1 MTNYFSFQHFR
12 KMNVR
17 FMLLKK
23 IPLCMKLSVIMLFIC
38 VGLAYASDSYSQNVL
53 LNIDVNNKSVQ
64 EVLDEIE
71 KQSDFH
77 FFYNNKQVNTSRIV
91 SIKSKQ
97 KNVFNVLEQLFSGTN
112 ISYKVLDKSIILSPK
127 EVLVAQQKSRK
138 ITGVVT
144 DGKGE
149 PVPGANVIQKGTTN
163 GTISD
168 IDGKFS
174 LTVGGNE
181 LQVTYIGYVPE
192 IVSLKAGVS
201 SYNITMKEDTKTLDE
216 VVVVGYGVQKKAN
229 LTGSV
234 SSINAEALESRS
246 VSSVS
251 AAMAGTMPGVT
262 AIQSSGAPGLQT
274 GTITVR
280 GKNSVNAANPLV
292 IVDGVPG
299 SMNTIDPQDIESLTV
314 LKDAASAAIYG
325 VQAANGVILITTK
338 KGKKGQDA
346 KVSYSG
352 SVAWAT
358 PTAKLNFLGAADYA
372 MLYNEAVKNENP
384 NASLP
389 YSDED
394 IELFRNGSDP
404 IGHPNTDWYKE
415 TFKNFSFEQQHN
427 FSINGGSE
435 KTNYSASVGYLYQ
448 GGLTN
453 ENDYNRFT
461 GRINVESEIS
471 KWFSA
476 GLNVSGY
483 RGTREDGAVGFAT
496 LMSEVTRNS
505 PTLPVYNEDG
515 TFNYSGKA
523 NPVAELGRTGFY
535 RQMDQQLNAILHATV
550 HILPELSV
558 KGLFS
563 VRNDIRNIDYF
574 KKHYSYGSGSNISD
588 SGLREGYDKYY
599 IWNEYTSQLLVNYN
613 KSFQK
618 HTIGA
623 LFGFEQWEQIYKY
636 TEATRKGGGSDEL
649 TESLNTLDK
658 SSQTNSDGGTELA
671 RRSYFGRIQYD
682 YADRYLFE
690 ANLRADASSRFPK
703 DNRWGVFPAF
713 SAGWRISEENFIKD
727 NLDWMSN
734 LKLRLGWGR
743 TGNEE
748 LSDIYPAVATYAYGS
763 YMFGNT
769 LNTTAYE
776 ARYVNSALQWATVTN
791 YEIGLDAGFLN
802 NKLGFE
808 LSVYKKKTDDMLLK
822 LPVQGILGMSAPVQN
837 AGSVEN
843 TGFDLNIFHN
853 NRINKDFSYA
863 VNLNLAYVKNRITN
877 LEGTEGEDPD
887 NNKLWRLEGH
897 PIGSFYGYKAIGYF
911 NTEEELANE
920 PKRTGTEKLGDI
932 KYADLNGD
940 GKIDAANDRTVIG
953 QNFPSW
959 TGGLSI
965 NLFWKDFDFS
975 ALFQGAFDVDKYCE
989 AESSYAFYNGGKVL
1003 KKHLDR
1009 WTPENHNASYPR
1021 ITKDSQTNFV
1031 TSSFWLED
1039 GSYVRLKN
1047 VSLGYN
1053 LPKSWLNRIGVSR
1066 IKVYV
1071 AGENLL
1077 TFCGLEDIDPEES
1090 STRGWSYTN
1099 VKKVSLGLKVSF

>member
-1 MTNYFSFQHFR
+1 
-12 KMNVR
+12 
-17 FMLLKK
+17 
-23 IPLCMKLSVIMLFIC
+23 
-38 VGLAYASDSYSQNVL
+38 
-53 LNIDVNNKSVQ
+53 
-64 EVLDEIE
+64 
-71 KQSDFH
+71 
-77 FFYNNKQVNTSRIV
+77 
-91 SIKSKQ
+91 
-97 KNVFNVLEQLFSGTN
+97 
-112 ISYKVLDKSIILSPK
+112 
-127 EVLVAQQKSRK
+127 
-138 ITGVVT
+138 
-144 DGKGE
+144 
-149 PVPGANVIQKGTTN
+149 
-163 GTISD
+163 
-168 IDGKFS
+168 
-174 LTVGGNE
+174 
-181 LQVTYIGYVPE
+181 
-192 IVSLKAGVS
+192 
-201 SYNITMKEDTKTLDE
+201 
-216 VVVVGYGVQKKAN
+216 
-229 LTGSV
+229 
-234 SSINAEALESRS
+234 
-246 VSSVS
+246 
-251 AAMAGTMPGVT
+251 
-262 AIQSSGAPGLQT
+262 
-274 GTITVR
+274 
-280 GKNSVNAANPLV
+280 
-292 IVDGVPG
+292 
-299 SMNTIDPQDIESLTV
+299 
-314 LKDAASAAIYG
+314 
-325 VQAANGVILITTK
+325 
-338 KGKKGQDA
+338 
-346 KVSYSG
+346 
-352 SVAWAT
+352 
-358 PTAKLNFLGAADYA
+358 

>member
-1 MTNYFSFQHFR
+1 MRKCNMRWFSPQRMKKHLAFALVVSLIAMVPVSAFAQVLKISMT
-12 KMNVR
+12 KTNVS
-17 FMLLKK
+17 
-23 IPLCMKLSVIMLFIC
+23 IESVLRE
-38 VGLAYASDSYSQNVL
+38 L
-53 LNIDVNNKSVQ
+53 
-64 EVLDEIE
+64 E
-71 KQSDFH
+71 KQSDYT
-77 FFYNNKQVNTSRIV
+77 FFYNDNQVRLNKKV
-91 SIKSKQ
+91 SINVSDAPIETVLNEVF
-97 KNVFNVLEQLFSGTN
+97 KNSGYT
-112 ISYKVLDKSIILSPK
+112 YKIVDNQIVVSTVTAAAKD
-127 EVLVAQQKSRK
+127 VQAVQQQKQRK
-138 ITGVVT
+138 ITGVVK
-144 DGKGE
+144 DAMGEAIIGASVVEKGN
-149 PVPGANVIQKGTTN
+149 PTN
-163 GTISD
+163 GTITD

-181 LQVTYIGYVPE
+181 LQVTYIGYMPE
-192 IVSLKAGVS
+192 IVSLKAGIS

-234 SSINAEALESRS
+234 SSINAESLESRS

-358 PTAKLNFLGAADYA
+358 PTTKLNFLGAADYA

-394 IELFRNGSDP
+394 IELFRNGTDP

-415 TFKNFSFEQQHN
+415 TFKNFAFEQQHN

-483 RGTREDGAVGFAT
+483 RGTREDGAVGFGT

-887 NNKLWRLEGH
+887 NNKLWRLEGY
-897 PIGSFYGYKAIGYF
+897 PIGAFYGYKAIGYF
-911 NTEEELANE
+911 NTEEELAND

>member
-1 MTNYFSFQHFR
+1 M
-12 KMNVR
+12 
-17 FMLLKK
+17 
-23 IPLCMKLSVIMLFIC
+23 
-38 VGLAYASDSYSQNVL
+38 
-53 LNIDVNNKSVQ
+53 
-64 EVLDEIE
+64 
-71 KQSDFH
+71 
-77 FFYNNKQVNTSRIV
+77 
-91 SIKSKQ
+91 
-97 KNVFNVLEQLFSGTN
+97 
-112 ISYKVLDKSIILSPK
+112 
-127 EVLVAQQKSRK
+127 
-138 ITGVVT
+138 
-144 DGKGE
+144 
-149 PVPGANVIQKGTTN
+149 
-163 GTISD
+163 
-168 IDGKFS
+168 
-174 LTVGGNE
+174 
-181 LQVTYIGYVPE
+181 
-192 IVSLKAGVS
+192 
-201 SYNITMKEDTKTLDE
+201 
-216 VVVVGYGVQKKAN
+216 
-229 LTGSV
+229 
-234 SSINAEALESRS
+234 
-246 VSSVS
+246 
-251 AAMAGTMPGVT
+251 
-262 AIQSSGAPGLQT
+262 
-274 GTITVR
+274 
-280 GKNSVNAANPLV
+280 
-292 IVDGVPG
+292 
-299 SMNTIDPQDIESLTV
+299 
-314 LKDAASAAIYG
+314 
-325 VQAANGVILITTK
+325 
-338 KGKKGQDA
+338 
-346 KVSYSG
+346 
-352 SVAWAT
+352 
-358 PTAKLNFLGAADYA
+358 
-372 MLYNEAVKNENP
+372 
-384 NASLP
+384 
-389 YSDED
+389 
-394 IELFRNGSDP
+394 
-404 IGHPNTDWYKE
+404 
-415 TFKNFSFEQQHN
+415 
-427 FSINGGSE
+427 
-435 KTNYSASVGYLYQ
+435 
-448 GGLTN
+448 
-453 ENDYNRFT
+453 
-461 GRINVESEIS
+461 
-471 KWFSA
+471 
-476 GLNVSGY
+476 
-483 RGTREDGAVGFAT
+483 
-496 LMSEVTRNS
+496 
-505 PTLPVYNEDG
+505 
-515 TFNYSGKA
+515 
-523 NPVAELGRTGFY
+523 
-535 RQMDQQLNAILHATV
+535 
-550 HILPELSV
+550 
-558 KGLFS
+558 
-563 VRNDIRNIDYF
+563 
-574 KKHYSYGSGSNISD
+574 
-588 SGLREGYDKYY
+588 REGYDKYY

-613 KSFQK
+613 KTFKQ

-623 LFGFEQWEQIYKY
+623 LFGFEQWEQLYKY

-682 YADRYLFE
+682 YADKYLFE

-727 NLDWMSN
+727 NLNWMSN

-791 YEIGLDAGFLN
+791 YEVGLDAGFLD

-887 NNKLWRLEGH
+887 NNKLWRLEGY

-965 NLFWKDFDFS
+965 NLYWKDFDFS

-1039 GSYVRLKN
+1039 ASYVRLKN

>member
-1 MTNYFSFQHFR
+1 MKKCNLRYFNPQKR
-12 KMNVR
+12 KMQ
-17 FMLLKK
+17 
-23 IPLCMKLSVIMLFIC
+23 
-38 VGLAYASDSYSQNVL
+38 LA
-53 LNIDVNNKSVQ
+53 
-64 EVLDEIE
+64 
-71 KQSDFH
+71 
-77 FFYNNKQVNTSRIV
+77 
-91 SIKSKQ
+91 
-97 KNVFNVLEQLFSGTN
+97 
-112 ISYKVLDKSIILSPK
+112 IILAACLLCTAAPTQTFARAS
-127 EVLVAQQKSRK
+127 ETTAAANAQQQAKRQTVK
-138 ITGVVT
+138 GIVKDATGEAIIGASVVE
-144 DGKGE
+144 KG
-149 PVPGANVIQKGTTN
+149 VASN
-163 GTISD
+163 GTITN
-168 IDGKFS
+168 IDGEFT
-174 LTVGGNE
+174 LTAPVGSE
-181 LQVTYIGYVPE
+181 LLITYIGYVPQT
-192 IVSLKAGVS
+192 IQIKAGVTN
-201 SYNITMKEDTKTLDE
+201 YNIIVKEDTKTLDE

-229 LTGSV
+229 LTGAV

-246 VSSVS
+246 VASVS

-262 AIQSSGAPGLQT
+262 AIQTSGAPGLQS
-274 GTITVR
+274 GSITVR
-280 GKNSVNAANPLV
+280 GKNSLNAASPLV

-352 SVAWAT
+352 NVAWAT
-358 PTAKLNFLGAADYA
+358 PTTKLNFLGSADYA
-372 MLYNEAVKNENP
+372 MLYNEAVRNENP
-384 NASLP
+384 NAALP
-389 YSDED
+389 YTEED
-394 IELFRNGSDP
+394 IELFRNGTDP

-415 TFKNFSFEQQHN
+415 TFKNFAFEQQHN

-448 GGLTN
+448 GGLTDDN
-453 ENDYNRFT
+453 KYNRFT

-483 RGTREDGAVGFAT
+483 RGTREDGSTNFGS
-496 LMSEVTRNS
+496 LMSDVTRNS

-515 TFNYSGKA
+515 TFNFSGKS
-523 NPVAELGRTGFY
+523 NPVAALGRSGFY
-535 RQMDQQLNAILHATV
+535 REMNQQLNAILHATV

-563 VRNDIRNIDYF
+563 VRNDIRNIDSF
-574 KKHYSYGSGSNISD
+574 KKHLTYGSGSNISD
-588 SGLREGYDKYY
+588 SGMREGTDKYY

-613 KSFQK
+613 KTFKK

-623 LFGFEQWEQIYKY
+623 LFGFEQWEQLYKY
-636 TEATRKGGGSDEL
+636 TEAERKGGGSDEL
-649 TESLNTLDK
+649 PESLNTLDK
-658 SSQTNSDGGTELA
+658 SSQTNKDGGNELA

-682 YADRYLFE
+682 YDNKYLFE

-713 SAGWRISEENFIKD
+713 SAGWRISEENFVKD
-727 NLDWMSN
+727 NLNWLSN
-734 LKLRLGWGR
+734 LKLRAGWGR

-748 LSDIYPAVATYAYGS
+748 LDDKYPAVATYAYNVQPTYQP

-769 LNTTAYE
+769 LVETIHE
-776 ARYVNSALQWATVTN
+776 ARYVNYALQWATVTN
-791 YEIGLDAGFLN
+791 YEVGLDAGFLN
-802 NKLGFE
+802 NKVGFE

-822 LPVQGILGMSAPVQN
+822 LPVQGILGMEAPVQN

-853 NRINKDFSYA
+853 NRIGKDFSYA
-863 VNLNLAYVKNRITN
+863 INLNIAYVKNRITD
-877 LEGTEGEDPD
+877 LKGTEGEDPD
-887 NNKLWRLEGH
+887 NKKLWRLEGH

-911 NTEEELANE
+911 NTDEELANE
-920 PKRTGTEKLGDI
+920 PKRTRTEKLGDI
-932 KYADLNGD
+932 KYADISGPDGVPD
-940 GKIDAANDRTVIG
+940 GKIDAAYDRTVIG

-975 ALFQGAFDVDKYCE
+975 ALFQGAFDVDQYCE

-1021 ITKDSQTNFV
+1021 ITKDSQTNFAV
-1031 TSSFWLED
+1031 SSFWLED
-1039 GSYVRLKN
+1039 ASYVRLKN

-1053 LPKSWLNRIGVSR
+1053 LPKNWLSKIGVSR
-1066 IKVYV
+1066 VKVYIS
-1071 AGENLL
+1071 GENLL

>member
-1 MTNYFSFQHFR
+1 QQQKQR
-12 KMNVR
+12 KISGVVKDAMGEA
-17 FMLLKK
+17 
-23 IPLCMKLSVIMLFIC
+23 IIGASVI
-38 VGLAYASDSYSQNVL
+38 
-53 LNIDVNNKSVQ
+53 
-64 EVLDEIE
+64 E
-71 KQSDFH
+71 KG
-77 FFYNNKQVNTSRIV
+77 N
-91 SIKSKQ
+91 
-97 KNVFNVLEQLFSGTN
+97 
-112 ISYKVLDKSIILSPK
+112 P
-127 EVLVAQQKSRK
+127 
-138 ITGVVT
+138 
-144 DGKGE
+144 
-149 PVPGANVIQKGTTN
+149 TN
-163 GTISD
+163 GTITD
-168 IDGKFS
+168 INGKFS
-174 LTVGGNE
+174 LNVGGNE
-181 LQVTYIGYVPE
+181 LQITYIGYMPE
-192 IVSLKAGVS
+192 TVSLKTSVA
-201 SYNITMKEDTKTLDE
+201 SYNIIMKEDTKTLDE

-234 SSINAEALESRS
+234 ASISAEALESRS
-246 VSSVS
+246 VASVS

-262 AIQSSGAPGLQT
+262 AIQTSGAPGLQT

-280 GKNSVNAANPLV
+280 GKNSVNSAGPLV

-299 SMNTIDPQDIESLTV
+299 SMNSIDPQDIESLTV

-352 SVAWAT
+352 SVSWAT
-358 PTAKLNFLGAADYA
+358 PTTKLNFLGSADYA
-372 MLYNEAVKNENP
+372 MLYNEAVRNENP
-384 NASLP
+384 NAALP
-389 YSDED
+389 YTDKD

-415 TFKNFSFEQQHN
+415 TFKNFAFEQQHN

-483 RGTREDGAVGFAT
+483 RGTREDGAVNFGT

-505 PTLPVYNEDG
+505 PTYPVYNEDG

-558 KGLFS
+558 KGVFS
-563 VRNDIRNIDYF
+563 VRNDIQNIDYF
-574 KKHYSYGSGSNISD
+574 KKHYSYGSGSNIAD

-658 SSQTNSDGGTELA
+658 SSQTNSDGGHELA

-682 YADRYLFE
+682 YADKYLFE

-713 SAGWRISEENFIKD
+713 SAGWRVSEENFIKD
-727 NLDWMSN
+727 NLNWLSN

-748 LSDIYPAVATYAYGS
+748 LSDDYYPAVATYAYGS

-769 LNTTAYE
+769 LYSTAYE
-776 ARYVNSALQWATVTN
+776 SRYVNNALQWATITN

-822 LPVQGILGMSAPVQN
+822 LPVQGILGMSEPYQN

-853 NRINKDFSYA
+853 NHINKDFSYA
-863 VNLNLAYVKNRITN
+863 VNLNIAYVKNRITN
-877 LEGTEGEDPD
+877 LEGTEGEDPKD
-887 NNKLWRLEGH
+887 KKLWRLEGH

-975 ALFQGAFDVDKYCE
+975 ALFQGAFDIDKYCE

-1066 IKVYV
+1066 IKVYI

>member
-1 MTNYFSFQHFR
+1 M
-12 KMNVR
+12 
-17 FMLLKK
+17 
-23 IPLCMKLSVIMLFIC
+23 
-38 VGLAYASDSYSQNVL
+38 
-53 LNIDVNNKSVQ
+53 
-64 EVLDEIE
+64 
-71 KQSDFH
+71 
-77 FFYNNKQVNTSRIV
+77 
-91 SIKSKQ
+91 
-97 KNVFNVLEQLFSGTN
+97 
-112 ISYKVLDKSIILSPK
+112 
-127 EVLVAQQKSRK
+127 
-138 ITGVVT
+138 
-144 DGKGE
+144 
-149 PVPGANVIQKGTTN
+149 
-163 GTISD
+163 
-168 IDGKFS
+168 
-174 LTVGGNE
+174 
-181 LQVTYIGYVPE
+181 
-192 IVSLKAGVS
+192 
-201 SYNITMKEDTKTLDE
+201 
-216 VVVVGYGVQKKAN
+216 
-229 LTGSV
+229 
-234 SSINAEALESRS
+234 
-246 VSSVS
+246 
-251 AAMAGTMPGVT
+251 
-262 AIQSSGAPGLQT
+262 
-274 GTITVR
+274 
-280 GKNSVNAANPLV
+280 
-292 IVDGVPG
+292 
-299 SMNTIDPQDIESLTV
+299 
-314 LKDAASAAIYG
+314 
-325 VQAANGVILITTK
+325 
-338 KGKKGQDA
+338 
-346 KVSYSG
+346 
-352 SVAWAT
+352 
-358 PTAKLNFLGAADYA
+358 
-372 MLYNEAVKNENP
+372 
-384 NASLP
+384 
-389 YSDED
+389 
-394 IELFRNGSDP
+394 
-404 IGHPNTDWYKE
+404 
-415 TFKNFSFEQQHN
+415 
-427 FSINGGSE
+427 
-435 KTNYSASVGYLYQ
+435 
-448 GGLTN
+448 
-453 ENDYNRFT
+453 
-461 GRINVESEIS
+461 
-471 KWFSA
+471 
-476 GLNVSGY
+476 
-483 RGTREDGAVGFAT
+483 
-496 LMSEVTRNS
+496 
-505 PTLPVYNEDG
+505 
-515 TFNYSGKA
+515 
-523 NPVAELGRTGFY
+523 
-535 RQMDQQLNAILHATV
+535 
-550 HILPELSV
+550 
-558 KGLFS
+558 
-563 VRNDIRNIDYF
+563 
-574 KKHYSYGSGSNISD
+574 
-588 SGLREGYDKYY
+588 
-599 IWNEYTSQLLVNYN
+599 
-613 KSFQK
+613 
-618 HTIGA
+618 
-623 LFGFEQWEQIYKY
+623 
-636 TEATRKGGGSDEL
+636 
-649 TESLNTLDK
+649 
-658 SSQTNSDGGTELA
+658 
-671 RRSYFGRIQYD
+671 
-682 YADRYLFE
+682 FE

-1066 IKVYV
+1066 IKVYI

>member
-1 MTNYFSFQHFR
+1 MKKCNLRYFNSQKGKMQMVFILAACLMCTAPTKTFARASETTATTN
-12 KMNVR
+12 
-17 FMLLKK
+17 
-23 IPLCMKLSVIMLFIC
+23 
-38 VGLAYASDSYSQNVL
+38 
-53 LNIDVNNKSVQ
+53 
-64 EVLDEIE
+64 
-71 KQSDFH
+71 
-77 FFYNNKQVNTSRIV
+77 
-91 SIKSKQ
+91 
-97 KNVFNVLEQLFSGTN
+97 
-112 ISYKVLDKSIILSPK
+112 
-127 EVLVAQQKSRK
+127 AQQQAKRQTVK
-138 ITGVVT
+138 GIVK
-144 DGKGE
+144 DAMGE
-149 PVPGANVIQKGTTN
+149 PIIGATVMEKGVASN
-163 GTISD
+163 GTITN
-168 IDGKFS
+168 IDGEFT
-174 LTVGGNE
+174 LTAPVGSE
-181 LQVTYIGYVPE
+181 LLITYIGYVPQTVQ
-192 IVSLKAGVS
+192 IKAGVT
-201 SYNITMKEDTKTLDE
+201 SYNIIVKEDTKTLDE

-229 LTGSV
+229 LTGAV

-246 VSSVS
+246 VASVS

-262 AIQSSGAPGLQT
+262 AIQTSGAPGLQS

-280 GKNSVNAANPLV
+280 GKNSLNAASPLV

-352 SVAWAT
+352 NVAWAT
-358 PTAKLNFLGAADYA
+358 PTTKLNFLGSADYA
-372 MLYNEAVKNENP
+372 MLYNEAVRNENP
-384 NASLP
+384 NAALP

-394 IELFRNGSDP
+394 IELFRNGTDP

-415 TFKNFSFEQQHN
+415 TFKNFAFEQQHN

-448 GGLTN
+448 GGLTDDN
-453 ENDYNRFT
+453 KYNRFT

-483 RGTREDGAVGFAT
+483 RGTREDGSTNFGS
-496 LMSEVTRNS
+496 LMSDVTRNS

-515 TFNYSGKA
+515 TFNFSGKS
-523 NPVAELGRTGFY
+523 NPVAALGRSGFY
-535 RQMDQQLNAILHATV
+535 REMNQQLNAILHATV

-563 VRNDIRNIDYF
+563 VRNDIRNIDSF
-574 KKHYSYGSGSNISD
+574 KKHLTYGSGSNISD
-588 SGLREGYDKYY
+588 SGMREGTDKYY

-613 KSFQK
+613 KTFKK

-623 LFGFEQWEQIYKY
+623 LFGFEQWEQLYKY
-636 TEATRKGGGSDEL
+636 TEAERKGGGSDEL
-649 TESLNTLDK
+649 PESLNTLDK
-658 SSQTNSDGGTELA
+658 SSQTNKDGGNELA

-682 YADRYLFE
+682 YDNKYLFE
-690 ANLRADASSRFPK
+690 ANLRGDASSRFPK

-713 SAGWRISEENFIKD
+713 SAGWRISEESFVKD
-727 NLDWMSN
+727 NLNWLSN
-734 LKLRLGWGR
+734 LKLRAGWGR

-748 LSDIYPAVATYAYGS
+748 LDDKYPAVATYAYNIPPTYQP

-769 LNTTAYE
+769 LVETIHE
-776 ARYVNSALQWATVTN
+776 ARYVNYALQWATVTN
-791 YEIGLDAGFLN
+791 YEVGLDAGFLN

-808 LSVYKKKTDDMLLK
+808 LSVYKKKTNDMLLK

-853 NRINKDFSYA
+853 NRIGKDFSYA
-863 VNLNLAYVKNRITN
+863 INLNIAYVKNRLTD
-877 LEGTEGEDPD
+877 LKGTEGEDPD
-887 NNKLWRLEGH
+887 NKKLWRLESH

-911 NTEEELANE
+911 NTDEELANE

-932 KYADLNGD
+932 KYADISGPDGVPD
-940 GKIDAANDRTVIG
+940 GKIDAAYDRTVIG

-975 ALFQGAFDVDKYCE
+975 ALFQGAFDVDQYCE

-1021 ITKDSQTNFV
+1021 ITKDVQTNFAV
-1031 TSSFWLED
+1031 SSFWLED
-1039 GSYVRLKN
+1039 ASYVRLKN

-1053 LPKSWLNRIGVSR
+1053 LPKNWLSKIGVSR
-1066 IKVYV
+1066 VKVYIS
-1071 AGENLL
+1071 GENLL